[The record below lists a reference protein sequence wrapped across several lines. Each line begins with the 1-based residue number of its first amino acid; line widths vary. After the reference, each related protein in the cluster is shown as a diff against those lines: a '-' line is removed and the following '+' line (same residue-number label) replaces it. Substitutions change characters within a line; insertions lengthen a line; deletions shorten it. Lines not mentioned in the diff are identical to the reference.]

1 MKHITQIQTRF
12 SDIDAMG
19 HVNNAMYL
27 NYFESARMDFFREVL
42 GEDWDWQK
50 QGILLARN
58 EIDYLQPVFI
68 DERIKVELFCSH
80 IGTKSFTLDYI
91 VSDNKSDEVKT
102 KGRSILVCFNNEEK
116 ESIEIPEKIRIVL
129 EKYTID

>member
-1 MKHITQIQTRF
+1 MKHTTQIQTRF
-12 SDIDAMG
+12 SDIDSMG

-27 NYFESARMDFFREVL
+27 NYFESARMDFFRTEL

-50 QGILLARN
+50 SGILLARN

-68 DERIKVELFCSH
+68 DERIKVELYCSH

-91 VSDNKSDEVKT
+91 VSDNKSEEVKT

-116 ESIEIPEKIRIVL
+116 ESIEIPEKIRIIL
-129 EKYTID
+129 EKYAID